1 MLNKLMLITEGLNR
15 RFPEGNHPFQIA
27 TRLLEECGELAQAI
41 NHFEGQ
47 GVKRE
52 KYGEPDKAHLA
63 KEVQDVMRTAL
74 QVALH
79 YQIEEEL
86 KASIEQS
93 YRRMVKEGLIE
104 NLVE

>member
-1 MLNKLMLITEGLNR
+1 MLDKLILITKGLNR
-15 RFPEGNHPFQIA
+15 RFADGNHPYQIA
-27 TRLLEECGELAQAI
+27 TRLLEECGELAKEI
-41 NHFEGQ
+41 NHFESA

-63 KEVQDVMRTAL
+63 KEVQDVIRAAL

-86 KASIEQS
+86 AASIENS
-93 YRRMVKEGLIE
+93 YQRMVEEGWIE
-104 NLVE
+104 ETI